1 MRLAKV
7 NQKQKKSA
15 WRKYLEDFLQRHS
28 GLKSIKD
35 PEKLEYYR
43 TDLNVDLPPLIR
55 DLMLKSLPDLILQPA
70 SEEHLIEIFS
80 FAREHKIPLTVRG
93 AGTWGYGGAVPTRGG
108 MLIDLGLMDSIE
120 VNPKTLQLTVGP
132 GARFLDIQKKLEPY
146 GLDLYTIA
154 SGKGGTL
161 IGWIATGGMGIG
173 TFRHGPVRNQI
184 ISLRVIT
191 PDGTIKD
198 LSSGDPEMSYFIS
211 TEGQMGII
219 VKATLRVSK
228 RPARWHPI
236 ILSFET
242 SSSAYDFAKEVASHP
257 SIKPEDIVVYD
268 PHFISTLDLPFDS
281 KPYSE
286 HRHLVLISFP
296 EEKEALNLKAY
307 LAERQLVP
315 VDEALANGLWEKRFL
330 PMSIKSLGPSL
341 LASEMILPIDQVAS
355 YGEKLN
361 GLGKHL
367 AVTLYPIAHLVNS
380 KEVLFLA
387 MLATDN
393 RKNIFYLDLMLIP
406 MMLKLAVQSYGG
418 KPYGIGIWNTPFLR
432 HLYAREELRQLRQ
445 YKKKVDPGGILNSG
459 KFFSTSGR
467 WGSFQKA
474 LFQADIFDLGLSA
487 SQWLM
492 FRLLSFF
499 PAEKLRLRTPI
510 VSEKLEG
517 IAKEILSCAQC
528 GACVAGCPVYRATG
542 DETLTARGKFLTI
555 KKALEKGELELSK
568 ALPLYFCLRCGRC
581 DEECQ
586 VHLKHLPIFEGL
598 EKYLADTG
606 DFPIEQIK
614 EFIREVEDSPDFHR
628 YLDTMRT
635 GFDQKIHEK
644 RNTFPRYRVR
654 IDEAHCIHC
663 GTCVDACIYSV
674 RKRSES
680 DPRLILIEDEGLCR
694 GCGSCLERCPQVA
707 TGLPATTVELHPCCL
722 EMDDPYWTSQA
733 VTRIDLEATTGKI
746 PVSGTGQGDPHRGS
760 GNDGI
765 RFGHFH
771 IVGPAQNLLYESTED
786 AIAIQLGRRPKYLEF
801 DGEKIETPPPRL
813 IPLKTPILLDLL
825 PMDGGEDWLEAMLE
839 ASATLGT
846 RMTLELEDFERFR
859 SRIGNRTDSLILRLK
874 SEDLKKWPDRL
885 KNLAVNLI
893 EIEVDE
899 TIWKQGDRFRTL
911 FPESTIL
918 CAVLKIGKEDVTS
931 ELQPS
936 PSLRARL
943 ESLVPSPFDLICLT
957 SDYDPEKGYYPTTD
971 GVPAVHRWLVERKI
985 RHRFSIVGAGGIRS
999 AADAQKTVQRGA
1011 NGVKI
1016 DWPLLLVGDPQAR
1029 QKFSRG
1035 ERVDFPQDIPV
1046 LAKRIANLIRV
1057 WNIQVIEVL
1066 GASGFKDI
1074 KKTVGEEN
1082 RLVIFDDLEERVYDI
1097 FHDPVRLKRNEEANR
1112 ERIKREGL
1120 MAGLGW
1126 RYRQLKEM
1134 IHPTL
1139 LPHRFYDAK
1148 MSPACYRI
1156 FDQDH
1161 VWPASLISSVGR
1173 MAAGDQETLLLK
1185 NTESSG
1191 NLGDGFD
1198 VIGLRF
1204 NRNPD
1209 EVPEERLDEVSTALQ
1224 LAPSL
1229 RLQTPL
1235 VGAGMS
1241 VGSIGPGTWR
1251 ARVLATR
1258 ALKTQLDTG
1267 EGGYP
1272 TFYILDSKW
1281 NPLEL
1286 TERQVTLLGRV
1297 MEERKL
1303 ITVEEVIR
1311 RSQKKEVLFPE
1322 YQEIGEIL
1330 KRYPSS
1336 MPVQFVPIVTAEEEP
1351 YVSTQLKTGL
1361 FGVTKETIRRARRV
1375 VIAYSQGA
1383 KQGVGGHLLG
1393 RKVFGLVSRL
1403 RGVPEGVSLISPFP
1417 FHNCYSIEDVKA
1429 FIDAIRMINRQATIC
1444 VKVSPSPDIEFIVS
1458 GLARIAK
1465 DNQMTI
1471 EIWLDGPRGGTGAAP
1486 DIIKGQMGMH
1496 MEYAIPI
1503 CHEKLIDSNL
1513 REYVVFMGS
1522 GGIRTWADIVK
1533 GMALGLDGV
1542 VLGTAD
1548 LVAIGCVRDRNCES
1562 GCRSGISTVNPKMQ
1576 LLRNVELNTQ
1586 QIINFRVSL
1595 QAQIIRAIAALGM
1608 KDIRQLRGRYD
1619 CIRWPLLEERVES
1632 HRRNRKALAAVDA
1645 PLRHETQ
1652 ETHRLPPP
1660 RVESPPPPSDC
1671 GVAAIV
1677 SNHFIPSHVMDL
1689 MLDRMANRGMDGVGI
1704 WKGGCY
1710 PFHLDHYAL
1719 HLLVKGIAQEEVE
1732 VEHLTRNLGL
1742 HFGKI
1747 RQRARKE
1754 VLAIRLKIVK
1764 EVLEKYFKGLEVAE
1778 DDGDLDKCRIPYRL
1792 DPEGHEQHFRLF
1804 GEKDP
1809 GDIYRFFVRVRREE
1823 LHRFIEKKL
1832 LMDPIWPPLQMRYRD
1847 LTLKNYS
1854 ANKEFLREAED
1865 EYIYQLARKVTKENY
1880 VDHPQKKAA
1889 VLSCGKNSGCWKSDG
1904 SHIPWEL
1911 PDAPVNIIH
1920 RRLAT
1925 GSVVDQ
1931 MNSHPF
1937 SELHTAL
1944 THNGETTN
1952 YRTMLNRVTQFNLTP
1967 LAQTDTA
1974 VASLKLHLL
1983 SQYLRY
1989 PFDALVESFS
1999 PTTGWNLAQLPSEV
2013 RERFERVQEV
2023 ELESTPDGPYQYLCG
2038 RIDPYARSIERL
2050 DIIDPSLLRPN
2061 VAMLYDDGENFVSII
2076 CSEKQGSDA
2085 GLQELYRLGL
2095 IKSTVAPITFTVN
2108 PGMVSRVFYDED
2120 GRITDWEVL
2129 DKFGKKVNIPH
2140 GEFPATEDRT
2150 LSFESYSSSVI
2161 VNPSSPPFSLRPRAV
2176 SDPEGKGGLG
2186 EVIHEQLPRWSFNQF
2201 KKALDEIPKNLSP
2214 LRAVE
2219 ELTRIHD
2226 HLAGWDTGNK
2236 DRGALTHIVRQQID
2250 SCLDRVRDE
2259 GGMSRIILVNAKKL
2273 NPPEEMGRALVVD
2286 ARGFRPEGIDP
2297 FQALSP
2303 FLDHAHRIGWRRF
2316 IVYRAEGQRGIGMGM
2331 GSGDTSD
2338 TMIDVFGSPGEYCG
2352 AFNMGALVRVHG
2364 HAQNFT
2370 GMVMHSG
2377 TLDIHGDAGKVTG
2390 YSAKGGTFNI
2400 LGNVVDRGWVC
2411 AVSDPRGPG
2420 LQVNI
2425 VGTAYEHLCQ
2435 ALMGGSVIMLG
2446 LRRGSDGTL
2455 HRMES
2460 PYGGAKILAGASA
2473 GEVIFY
2479 DPEGKLSEAQYKSCT
2494 AKPIDHRKW
2503 EEIITRLM
2511 GLEKIFGLGISR
2523 ENGHLTVRIDG
2534 RPENMAPED
2543 FKWIRPKGELEGYH

>member
-1 MRLAKV
+1 VKQR
-7 NQKQKKSA
+7 QKKSA
-15 WRKYLEDFLQRHS
+15 WRKYLDDFLQRNP
-28 GLKSIKD
+28 GLKKIGD

-55 DLMLKSLPDLILQPA
+55 DLMLRSLPDLILQPTA
-70 SEEHLIEIFS
+70 EEHLLELFA
-80 FAREHKIPLTVRG
+80 FAREHKIPLTLRG

-108 MLIDLGLMDSIE
+108 ILIDLGLMDTIE
-120 VNPKTLQLTVGP
+120 VNPETLQLTVGP
-132 GARFLDIQKKLEPY
+132 GARFLDIQKKLEPF
-146 GLDLYTIA
+146 GLDLFTIA

-184 ISLRVIT
+184 VSLRVIT

-198 LSSGDPEMSYFIS
+198 LSVDDPENHYFIS

-219 VKATLRVSK
+219 IKAVLRVSK
-228 RPARWHPI
+228 RPDRWFPVV
-236 ILSFET
+236 LSFKT
-242 SSSAYDFAKEVASHP
+242 SSSAYDFVKEAASNP
-257 SIKPEDIVVYD
+257 SIKPEDVVVYHSD
-268 PHFISTLDLPFDS
+268 FIHALNLPS
-281 KPYSE
+281 NGVPSAE
-286 HRHLVLISFP
+286 RRHLVLMAFP
-296 EEKEALNLKAY
+296 EAKEALVFEAY
-307 LAERQLVP
+307 LAERRLVP
-315 VDEALANGLWEKRFL
+315 ADGAFAEALWEKRFL
-330 PMSIKSLGPSL
+330 PMSIKQLGPSL
-341 LASEMILPIDQVAS
+341 LASEMILPIDQAPS
-355 YGEKLN
+355 YIEKVN
-361 GLGKHL
+361 EMGKRL
-367 AVTLYPIAHLVNS
+367 AVTLYPIAHLVNP

-406 MMLKLAVQSYGG
+406 MMLRLAVQSYGG

-432 HLYAREELRQLRQ
+432 HLYTREELKQLNR
-445 YKKKVDPGGILNSG
+445 YKKKVDPAGILNSG
-459 KFFSTSGR
+459 KFFATSGR

-474 LFQADIFDLGLSA
+474 LFQADIFDLGLST

-499 PAEKLRLRTPI
+499 PAERLRLRTPI
-510 VSEKLEG
+510 VSEKLQG
-517 IAKEILSCAQC
+517 IAREILSCAQC

-568 ALPLYFCLRCGRC
+568 ALPLYFCLHCGRC

-606 DFPIEQIK
+606 DFPVEQVK
-614 EFIREVEDSPDFHR
+614 EFIREVENSPDFHR
-628 YLDTMRT
+628 FLDIMRT

-674 RKRSES
+674 RKRGES

-694 GCGSCLERCPQVA
+694 GCGACLERCPQVA
-707 TGLPATTVELHPCCL
+707 AGLPATTVELHPCCL
-722 EMDDPYWTSQA
+722 QIDDPYWTSQA

-771 IVGPAQNLLYESTED
+771 IVGPAQNLLYESSAD

-801 DGEKIETPPPRL
+801 DGEKIETPPSRL
-813 IPLKTPILLDLL
+813 VTLKTPVLLDLL
-825 PMDGGEDWLEAMLE
+825 PMEGGEDWLEAMLA

-846 RMTLELEDFERFR
+846 RLTLRPGDVERFR
-859 SRIGNRTDSLILRLK
+859 SKIGNRTNSLILRLNPD
-874 SEDLKKWPDRL
+874 DLKNWPGRL
-885 KNLAVNLI
+885 NGAAFNLI

-899 TIWKQGDRFRTL
+899 TVLNQGVGLRSL
-911 FPESTIL
+911 FPESSVL
-918 CAVLKIGKEDVTS
+918 CAVLKVEKQDVSS

-936 PSLRARL
+936 LSLRTRL
-943 ESLVPSPFDLICLT
+943 ESLIRSPFDVLCLT

-971 GVPAVHRWLVERKI
+971 AVPAVHRWLVGKKI

-1016 DWPLLLVGDPQAR
+1016 DWPVLLVGDPQAR
-1029 QKFSRG
+1029 QKFLRG
-1035 ERVDFPQDIPV
+1035 EGMELLQDIPV

-1082 RLVIFDDLEERVYDI
+1082 RLVIFDDLEERVDDI
-1097 FHDPVRLKRNEEANR
+1097 FHDPVRLKRNEQANR
-1112 ERIKREGL
+1112 ERIQREGL
-1120 MAGLGW
+1120 MAGHGW

-1148 MSPACYRI
+1148 MPPACYRI

-1173 MAAGDQETLLLK
+1173 MAGGDQGTLLLK

-1191 NLGDGFD
+1191 KLGDGFD
-1198 VIGLRF
+1198 VMEIRF
-1204 NRNPD
+1204 HKNPD
-1209 EVPEERLDEVSTALQ
+1209 EITEERLDEVSTALQ
-1224 LAPSL
+1224 LAPAL
-1229 RLQTPL
+1229 RLKTPL

-1258 ALKTQLDTG
+1258 SLKSQLDTG

-1286 TERQVTLLGRV
+1286 TERQVILLGRV

-1303 ITVEEVIR
+1303 MTVEEMTR
-1311 RSQKKEVLFPE
+1311 RSQNKETLFPE
-1322 YQEIGEIL
+1322 YREIGEIL
-1330 KRYPSS
+1330 KKYPSS

-1429 FIDAIRMINRQATIC
+1429 FIDAVRMINGKAAIC
-1444 VKVSPSPDIEFIVS
+1444 IKVSPSPDIEFIVS

-1465 DNQMTI
+1465 DNHMTI
-1471 EIWLDGPRGGTGAAP
+1471 EVWLDGPRGGTGAAP

-1503 CHEKLIDSNL
+1503 CHEKLMDSNL

-1522 GGIRTWADIVK
+1522 GGMRTWGDIIK
-1533 GMALGLDGV
+1533 GIALGLDGV

-1576 LLRNVELNTQ
+1576 LLRNVELNTR
-1586 QIINFRVSL
+1586 QIINFRAAL
-1595 QAQIIRAIAALGM
+1595 QAQVIRAIAALGM

-1619 CIRWPLLEERVES
+1619 CIRWSLLEERVQN
-1632 HRRNRKALAAVDA
+1632 HRRHRKVIAEVDSPLGKQTGEIR
-1645 PLRHETQ
+1645 PLRHP
-1652 ETHRLPPP
+1652 RL
-1660 RVESPPPPSDC
+1660 ESPSPPSDC

-1677 SNHFIPSHVMDL
+1677 SNRFIPSHVMDL

-1710 PFHLDHYAL
+1710 PLHLDQYAL
-1719 HLLVKGIAQEEVE
+1719 HVLVKGITQEDVE
-1732 VEHLTRNLGL
+1732 AEHLAQDLGL
-1742 HFGKI
+1742 HPGKI
-1747 RQRARKE
+1747 RQRAREEVLTARLGIMKE
-1754 VLAIRLKIVK
+1754 VS
-1764 EVLEKYFKGLEVAE
+1764 EKYFKGLEVAD
-1778 DDGDLDKCRIPYRL
+1778 DDGDLKKCRISYRL
-1792 DPEGHEQHFRLF
+1792 GSGGKEEDFRRF

-1809 GDIYRFFVRVRREE
+1809 GDVYRFFVRVRQEE
-1823 LHRFIEKKL
+1823 LCHFIEKDL
-1832 LMDPIWPPLQMRYRD
+1832 LNEAIWPPRQMRYRD
-1847 LTLKNYS
+1847 LTLENCMG
-1854 ANKEFLREAED
+1854 NKEFLREAED
-1865 EYIYQLARKVTKENY
+1865 EYIYRLARRITKENY

-1904 SHIPWEL
+1904 RHLPWEL
-1911 PDAPVNIIH
+1911 PPAPVNIIH

-1999 PTTGWNLAQLPSEV
+1999 PTTGWLLSQLPPEV

-2023 ELESTPDGPYQYLCG
+2023 ELESAPDGPYQYLCG

-2061 VAMLYDDGENFVSII
+2061 VAMLYDDGQSFVSII

-2085 GLQELYRLGL
+2085 GLQELYRLGIL
-2095 IKSTVAPITFTVN
+2095 KSPIAPLTFTVN
-2108 PGMVSRVFYDED
+2108 PGMVSRVFYDER
-2120 GRITDWEVL
+2120 GEITGHEVL
-2129 DKFGKKVNIPH
+2129 DKFGRRIDIPH
-2140 GEFPATEDRT
+2140 GKFPSPGFLSSAGEPDR
-2150 LSFESYSSSVI
+2150 FDFSSSS
-2161 VNPSSPPFSLRPRAV
+2161 PSLFLRER
-2176 SDPEGKGGLG
+2176 
-2186 EVIHEQLPRWSFNQF
+2186 LPRWGFGEF
-2201 KKALDEIPKNLSP
+2201 KSALDKISEDLPSLQ
-2214 LRAVE
+2214 AVE
-2219 ELTRIHD
+2219 EFTRIHD
-2226 HLAGWDTGNK
+2226 RLSGWETGEK
-2236 DRGALTHIVRQQID
+2236 DRGALLYMVREQINRV
-2250 SCLDRVRDE
+2250 LDRQNTQD
-2259 GGMSRIILVNAKKL
+2259 GIFHATLANAGKL
-2273 NPPEEMGRALVVD
+2273 EKPGRKERVLVVD
-2286 ARGFRPEGIDP
+2286 ARGFLPEGVDP
-2297 FQALSP
+2297 LKVLSP

-2316 IVYRAEGQRGIGMGM
+2316 IVYRVGGQRGIGMGL

-2338 TMIDVFGSPGEYCG
+2338 TSLDVYGSPGEYCG

-2364 HAQNFT
+2364 HTQNFT

-2377 TLDIHGDAGKVTG
+2377 TLEIHGDVGKVTG

-2420 LQVNI
+2420 LQVNV
-2425 VGTAYEHLCQ
+2425 VGTAHEHLCQ
-2435 ALMGGSVIMLG
+2435 ALMGGSVMMLG
-2446 LRRGSDGTL
+2446 LFRSSDGVL
-2455 HRMES
+2455 RRMDA

-2473 GEVIFY
+2473 GEIIFY
-2479 DPEGKLSEAQYKSCT
+2479 DPADRLAEAQYRSSAAKS
-2494 AKPIDHRKW
+2494 IDGRKW
-2503 EEIITRLM
+2503 DEIMGRLIH
-2511 GLEKIFGLGISR
+2511 LEKIFGLGITR
-2523 ENGHLTVRIDG
+2523 ENGHLIMCVDRQPQT
-2534 RPENMAPED
+2534 MKPED
-2543 FKWIRPKGELEGYH
+2543 FKWILPKGELEGYH

>member
-1 MRLAKV
+1 MKV
-7 NQKQKKSA
+7 KSKQKKLA
-15 WRKYLEDFLQRHS
+15 WRKYLEDFLQRTS
-28 GLKSIKD
+28 GLKAIEE

-55 DLMLKSLPDLILQPA
+55 DLMLKSLPDLILQPGD
-70 SEEHLIEIFS
+70 EEHLREIFS

-108 MLIDLGLMDSIE
+108 ILIDLGLMDSIE
-120 VNPKTLQLTVGP
+120 VDPKTLQVTVGP
-132 GARFLDIQKKLEPY
+132 GARFLDIQKKLEPH

-161 IGWIATGGMGIG
+161 TGWIATGGMGIG
-173 TFRHGPVRNQI
+173 AFRHGPVRNQI
-184 ISLRVIT
+184 ISLRVLT
-191 PDGTIKD
+191 PDGVIKD
-198 LSSGDPEMSYFIS
+198 LSAEDPEIDYFIA

-228 RPARWHPI
+228 RPPKWHPVL
-236 ILSFET
+236 LSFET
-242 SSSAYDFAKEVASHP
+242 SASAYDFAKEVASHP
-257 SIKPEDIVVYD
+257 SIKPEDIVVY
-268 PHFISTLDLPFDS
+268 PSRFISTLSLPSDS
-281 KPYSE
+281 KLFAD
-286 HRHLVLISFP
+286 HRHLVLISLS
-296 EEKEALNLKAY
+296 EEKELQDLKVY
-307 LAERQLVP
+307 LEERHCVP
-315 VDEALANGLWEKRFL
+315 VDEALANALWEKRFL
-330 PMSIKSLGPSL
+330 PMSIKSMGPSL
-341 LASEMILPIDQVAS
+341 LASEMILPVEQVAL
-355 YGEKLN
+355 YIEKLEEM
-361 GLGKHL
+361 GKRL
-367 AVTLYPIAHLVNS
+367 AVTLYPIGHLINP
-380 KEVLFLA
+380 KEALFLA

-393 RKNIFYLDLMLIP
+393 RKNIFYLDLMFIP
-406 MMLKLAVQSYGG
+406 IMLKLAVQSYGG

-432 HLYAREELRQLRQ
+432 HLYTHEELKQLRQ
-445 YKKKVDPGGILNSG
+445 YKKKVDPAGILNSG

-467 WGSFQKA
+467 WGSFQRS
-474 LFQADIFDLGLSA
+474 LFQADLFDIGLSA
-487 SQWLM
+487 SQWVM
-492 FRLLSFF
+492 FRLLSYF
-499 PAEKLRLRTPI
+499 PAEKLRFRTPI
-510 VSEKLEG
+510 VSEKLDP

-555 KKALEKGELELSK
+555 KKALEKGNLELSK

-586 VHLKHLPIFEGL
+586 VHLKHLPLFEGL
-598 EKYLADTG
+598 EKYLADSG

-614 EFIREVEDSPDFHR
+614 EFIQEVENSPDFHR
-628 YLDTMRT
+628 FLDTIRT
-635 GFDQKIHEK
+635 GFDQKIREK
-644 RNTFPRYRVR
+644 RNTFPRYRVS

-694 GCGSCLERCPQVA
+694 GCGACLERCPQLA
-707 TGLPATTVELHPCCL
+707 AGLPATMVELHPCYL
-722 EMDDPYWTSQA
+722 EIDDPYWTAQT

-746 PVSGTGQGDPHRGS
+746 PVSGTGQGDPHRGL

-786 AIAIQLGRRPKYLEF
+786 AIAIQLGRKPKYLGF
-801 DGEKIETPPPRL
+801 NGEKIETPAPRL
-813 IPLKTPILLDLL
+813 IALKTPILLDLL
-825 PMDGGEDWLEAMLE
+825 PMDVGEDWLDAMLE
-839 ASATLGT
+839 ASVTLGT
-846 RMTLELEDFERFR
+846 RMTLQIEDFKRFR
-859 SRIGNRTDSLILRLK
+859 SRIGDRTGNLILRL
-874 SEDLKKWPDRL
+874 SPEDLKKSSGGFKGLPF
-885 KNLAVNLI
+885 NLI

-899 TIWKQGDRFRTL
+899 TILNNGEDLRDL
-911 FPESTIL
+911 FSESAIL
-918 CAVLKIGKEDVTS
+918 SAVLKIGKEEVTS
-931 ELQPS
+931 DLH
-936 PSLRARL
+936 PSL
-943 ESLVPSPFDLICLT
+943 SLQAKVDALIRSPFDLLCLT

-971 GVPAVHRWLVERKI
+971 GVPAIHRYLVEKKI

-1016 DWPLLLVGDPQAR
+1016 DWPLLIVGDPHAR
-1029 QKFSRG
+1029 QKFLKR
-1035 ERVDFPQDIPV
+1035 ERLDLVPDPSALV
-1046 LAKRIANLIRV
+1046 KRMVNLIRV
-1057 WNIQVIEVL
+1057 WNIQIIEVL

-1097 FHDPVRLKRNEEANR
+1097 FHDPHRLKRNEEANR
-1112 ERIKREGL
+1112 ERVKREGL
-1120 MAGLGW
+1120 MAGYGW

-1134 IHPTL
+1134 IHPTH

-1148 MSPACYRI
+1148 TPPACRRI

-1185 NTESSG
+1185 KTESAG

-1198 VIGLRF
+1198 VIGIRF
-1204 NRNPD
+1204 NRDPD
-1209 EVPEERLDEVSTALQ
+1209 EIPEERLDEVSTALQ

-1229 RLQTPL
+1229 RLKTPL

-1281 NPLEL
+1281 SPLDL
-1286 TERQVTLLGRV
+1286 TERQVILLGRV

-1303 ITVEEVIR
+1303 ITIEDLIR
-1311 RSQKKEVLFPE
+1311 RSRKKESLFPE

-1336 MPVQFVPIVTAEEEP
+1336 MPVQFVPIVTPEEEP

-1375 VIAYSQGA
+1375 VITYSQGA

-1429 FIDAIRMINRQATIC
+1429 FIDAVRMINRTAAIC
-1444 VKVSPSPDIEFIVS
+1444 IKVAPSPDIEFIVS

-1503 CHEKLIDSNL
+1503 CHEKLMDSNL
-1513 REYVVFMGS
+1513 RDYVVFMGS
-1522 GGIRTWADIVK
+1522 GGMRTWADIIK
-1533 GMALGLDGV
+1533 GIALGLDGV

-1586 QIINFRVSL
+1586 QIINFRAAL
-1595 QAQIIRAIAALGM
+1595 QAQLIRAIAALGM
-1608 KDIRQLRGRYD
+1608 NDIRQLRGRYD

-1632 HRRNRKALAAVDA
+1632 HRRIREATPAVDVSLQPEIGGPRHLS
-1645 PLRHETQ
+1645 PLQ
-1652 ETHRLPPP
+1652 
-1660 RVESPPPPSDC
+1660 VESAPPSDC

-1710 PFHLDHYAL
+1710 PHRLDHYAL
-1719 HLLVKGIAQEEVE
+1719 HVLVKGISQEEVE
-1732 VEHLTRNLGL
+1732 LQHLARNLGL

-1747 RQRARKE
+1747 RQRAREE
-1754 VLAIRLKIVK
+1754 VLAVRLKIIQEIVDR
-1764 EVLEKYFKGLEVAE
+1764 YFKGIEVA
-1778 DDGDLDKCRIPYRL
+1778 DGHGNLEKCRIPYRL
-1792 DPEGHEQHFRLF
+1792 DAEGREQHFRLF

-1809 GDIYRFFVRVRREE
+1809 GDIYRFFVRVCRDE
-1823 LHRFIEKKL
+1823 LYRFIEEEL
-1832 LMDPIWPPLQMRYRD
+1832 LADEIWPPLKIRYPH
-1847 LTLKNYS
+1847 LTQKNYRE
-1854 ANKEFLREAED
+1854 NQNFLHEAED
-1865 EYIYQLARKVTKENY
+1865 EYIYRLARRVTQENY

-1904 SHIPWEL
+1904 RHIPWEL

-1952 YRTMLNRVTQFNLTP
+1952 YRTMLNRVAQFNLTP

-1999 PTTGWNLAQLPSEV
+1999 PTTGWNLTQLPSEA

-2023 ELESTPDGPYQYLCG
+2023 ELESAPDGPYQYLCG
-2038 RIDPYARSIERL
+2038 RIDPCRRVIERL

-2095 IKSTVAPITFTVN
+2095 IKSPIAPLTFTVN
-2108 PGMVSRVFYDED
+2108 PGMVSRVFYD
-2120 GRITDWEVL
+2120 GKGKITAWEVL
-2129 DKFGKKVNIPH
+2129 DKFGKKIEIPH
-2140 GEFPATEDRT
+2140 GQYPSIEPVPYRT
-2150 LSFESYSSSVI
+2150 DTAMPPES
-2161 VNPSSPPFSLRPRAV
+2161 NPSLF
-2176 SDPEGKGGLG
+2176 
-2186 EVIHEQLPRWSFNQF
+2186 IYQQLPRWNFNQF
-2201 KKALDEIPKNLSP
+2201 KKRLEEISDDLPP
-2214 LRAVE
+2214 FRAVE
-2219 ELTRIHD
+2219 ELTLIRD
-2226 HLAGWDTGNK
+2226 RLSGWETGGK
-2236 DRGALTHIVRQQID
+2236 DRAALLYMVQEQINRL
-2250 SCLDRVRDE
+2250 LDHQNGQD
-2259 GGMSRIILVNAKKL
+2259 GMFRATLANAGKL
-2273 NPPEEMGRALVVD
+2273 EKPENREQILVVD
-2286 ARGFRPEGIDP
+2286 ARGFLPEGVDP
-2297 FQALSP
+2297 LRVLSP
-2303 FLDHAHRIGWRRF
+2303 FLDHARRMGWRRF
-2316 IVYRAEGQRGIGMGM
+2316 IVYRTEGQRGIGMGM

-2338 TMIDVFGSPGEYCG
+2338 TVVDVFGSPGEYCG

-2377 TLDIHGDAGKVTG
+2377 ALEIHGDVGKVTG

-2400 LGNVVDRGWVC
+2400 FGNVVDRGWVC

-2420 LQVNI
+2420 LQVNVI
-2425 VGTAYEHLCQ
+2425 GTAHEHLCQ
-2435 ALMGGSVIMLG
+2435 ALMGGSVMMLG
-2446 LRRGSDGTL
+2446 LYRGNDGIL

-2460 PYGGAKILAGASA
+2460 PYRGAKILAGASA

-2479 DPEGKLSEAQYKSCT
+2479 DPKGKLNEAQYKSCI
-2494 AKPIDHRKW
+2494 AKPIDPQKW
-2503 EEIITRLM
+2503 EDMMNRM
-2511 GLEKIFGLGISR
+2511 MNLEKIFGLGISR
-2523 ENGHLTVRIDG
+2523 KNNHLTIDIE
-2534 RPENMAPED
+2534 RKLESMSPED
-2543 FKWIRPKGELEGYH
+2543 FKWIVPKGELEGYH